1 MDQDRDQL
9 RQVEDAR
16 ERVAQDVRSV
26 AENAN
31 VVERTKETV
40 QDKVDDAKSMVSDRV
55 RDAREK
61 LETARDTMQE
71 SVQNMTSSLG
81 NLNPMENPIGMLL
94 AGLAVGFLIGL
105 ALPVTRFE
113 AERIGPI
120 TDDVKDRMRR
130 ARSEVMRRGGDV
142 IKETIEAS
150 REAAVNSLR
159 EQTREMGME

>member
-1 MDQDRDQL
+1 MDQDRDQF

-40 QDKVDDAKSMVSDRV
+40 RDKVDDAKSMVSDRV
-55 RDAREK
+55 RDARQK

-71 SVQNMTSSLG
+71 SVQNVTSNLG

-105 ALPVTRFE
+105 ALPVSRFE

-120 TDDVKDRMRR
+120 TDDVKDRVRR
-130 ARSEVMRRGGDV
+130 ARGEVMRRGGMTNER
-142 IKETIEAS
+142 IGAF
-150 REAAVNSLR
+150 
-159 EQTREMGME
+159 